1 MGEKAANG
9 SWVEAMPLISAIF
22 GKVGELP
29 RYLAQ
34 ARGGSWSKH
43 DRLAGPF
50 TAMTSHLS
58 SGYFIN
64 LSPPLVIS
72 KEVRVVSAL
81 LHFPPRFSIQN
92 VNK

>member
-1 MGEKAANG
+1 
-9 SWVEAMPLISAIF
+9 MPLISAIF

-29 RYLAQ
+29 RLPWRIALAQ

-43 DRLAGPF
+43 DRAAGPL

-72 KEVRVVSAL
+72 KEVRVVSTL
-81 LHFPPRFSIQN
+81 LHFPPRFSIPGN